1 MCTIDAALNYNVMII
16 FIFFFFPMLYT
27 LPSFFPLSLHDAF
40 YFELAQRILVHSP
53 AHLHQLCPSILIS
66 ALGPLLE
73 SSLKLL
79 SGQSIICDAESI
91 EKTKLAILW
100 TYFNQRRNTGRGL
113 CTHVMASGSDPTTD
127 AIPIIRLR
135 TSFSFPLPAI
145 APIYAL

>member
-16 FIFFFFPMLYT
+16 FFFFPMLYT
-27 LPSFFPLSLHDAF
+27 LLSFLPLSLHDAF

-79 SGQSIICDAESI
+79 SGQSIICDTEAI
-91 EKTKLAILW
+91 EKIKLAIRW
-100 TYFNQRRNTGRGL
+100 TYFNQRRDIGGKGTLYSRHGIWL
-113 CTHVMASGSDPTTD
+113 
-127 AIPIIRLR
+127 
-135 TSFSFPLPAI
+135 
-145 APIYAL
+145 